1 MREFFV
7 HNPQFIA
14 FNGPDVNTNHDLAT
28 NNDNKE
34 QSVNGQNLINQR
46 IKSDKENVKLR
57 TVIKMSENIKE
68 KLVNTPISWQISL
81 QNSLS

>member
-1 MREFFV
+1 M
-7 HNPQFIA
+7 A
-14 FNGPDVNTNHDLAT
+14 FNGPDVKTNHDLAT